1 MRRPTERTPVP
12 EAPIH
17 TPPDA
22 QPVATASGPDA
33 ESEGSSTE
41 PGDKLGGPSN
51 APLPGLVVRT

>member
-1 MRRPTERTPVP
+1 MRRPTERTQVP

-22 QPVATASGPDA
+22 QPVATASVPDA

-41 PGDKLGGPSN
+41 PGDKPGGPRYS
-51 APLPGLVVRT
+51 PSPGRVVLT

>member
-1 MRRPTERTPVP
+1 VP

-33 ESEGSSTE
+33 ESEGSSSE
-41 PGDKLGGPSN
+41 PGDKPGAPSN
-51 APLPGLVVRT
+51 SPSPGRVVLT

>member
-1 MRRPTERTPVP
+1 MCRPTERTPVP

-33 ESEGSSTE
+33 ESEGSSSE
-41 PGDKLGGPSN
+41 PGDKPGAPSN
-51 APLPGLVVRT
+51 SPSPGRVVLT